1 MKIEDIEAVKALE
14 LKCLNTSLGDDMLKD
29 LILNPMLRGYV
40 EEIDGKIVGYL
51 SLSYD
56 GDIIEIYN
64 LCVDENYRR
73 RHIASCL
80 LNHAFQTLDAKSSLL
95 EVRESNKGAIAL
107 YEGLGYYEIHRRKKY
122 YQNEDAIVLKKS
134 LGDFDG
140 KDQRNAYA

>member
-1 MKIEDIEAVKALE
+1 MKIEDVEAVKALE
-14 LKCLNTSLGDDMLKD
+14 LKCLNASLGDDMLKD

-73 RHIASCL
+73 RHIASGL

-95 EVRESNKGAIAL
+95 EVRESNKGAITL